1 MSDLG
6 CHKNNNMKPLT
17 NLLKSLKRYEL
28 VGKEDWNITEVVFDS
43 RKIAAGAD
51 GETQL
56 YVAQKGT
63 QTDGHQYIPQV
74 IAQGGRV
81 IVCEDLPETTD
92 PEVTYVKVPDSSYAL
107 GVVASAFYDN
117 PSKKLKLV
125 GITGTNG
132 KTTTVT
138 LLHKL
143 FTQLGYKTGL
153 LSTIVNKIG
162 MEEVPSTHTTP
173 DAVELNALLARMVEA
188 GCAYCFMEVSS
199 HSICQNRIAGLHFTG
214 GIFSNITH
222 DHLDFHKTFANYIAA
237 KKAFFDKLP
246 KTAFALTNVD
256 DKNGMVMV
264 QNSHAKISTYSL
276 LTAATFKGII
286 LDDCFRGLQMRINNR
301 EVFFKLCGKFNAYNL
316 LAIYGAAVL
325 LGAPEDEVLMQMSLL
340 ESAAGRFQLIYR
352 NDGSTAI
359 VDYAHTPDALQ
370 NVLSTIRETI
380 KNDTE
385 VITVVGCGGDRDKTK
400 RPEMAEIAC
409 KLSTRVILTS
419 DNPRT
424 ENPTDILNDM
434 LVGVP
439 MGKKKNV
446 VVIEN
451 RREAIKTACMLLPA
465 GGVLLVAGKGHENYQ
480 EINHVKHHFD
490 DTEEVKTCFSS

>member
-1 MSDLG
+1 
-6 CHKNNNMKPLT
+6 MKPLDL
-17 NLLKSLKRYEL
+17 LLKSLKHYEL
-28 VGKEDWNITEVVFDS
+28 IGNADWKITDVVFDS
-43 RKIAAGAD
+43 RKIVAGDNAQ
-51 GETQL
+51 ETPM

-63 QTDGHQYIPQV
+63 QTDGHSFIPQV
-74 IAQGGRV
+74 IEKGCRV
-81 IVCEDLPETTD
+81 VVCEDVPVN
-92 PEVTYVKVPDSSYAL
+92 PSAEVTFVKVTDSTLAL
-107 GVVASAFYDN
+107 GNIASAFFDN

-143 FTQLGYKTGL
+143 FTQMGYKTGL

-162 MEEVPSTHTTP
+162 LEEVPSTHTTP
-173 DAVELNALLARMVEA
+173 DAVELNGLLARMVEF
-188 GCAYCFMEVSS
+188 GCEYCFMEVSS
-199 HSICQNRIAGLHFTG
+199 HSICQNRIAGLQFAG

-237 KKAFFDKLP
+237 KKAFFDHLP

-264 QNSHAKISTYSL
+264 QNSKAQISTYSL
-276 LTAATFKGII
+276 QTAATFKGLL
-286 LDDCFRGLQMRINNR
+286 LDDCFRGLQMRINDK
-301 EVFFKLCGKFNAYNL
+301 EVFFKLCGRFNAYNL

-325 LGAPEDEVLMQMSLL
+325 LGQPEDEVLTQMSTL
-340 ESAAGRFQLIYR
+340 ESAAGRFQLIHR
-352 NDGSTAI
+352 KDGSAAI

-370 NVLSTIRETI
+370 NVLETIREITNN
-380 KNDTE
+380 KTE
-385 VITVVGCGGDRDKTK
+385 VITVVGCGGDRDRTK

-409 KLSTRVILTS
+409 KFSTKVVLTS

-424 ENPTDILNDM
+424 ENPTTILEEM
-434 LVGVP
+434 MVGVP
-439 MGKKKNV
+439 AAKKKNV
-446 VVIEN
+446 LVVEN
-451 RREAIKTACMLLPA
+451 RREAIKTACMLLQP

-490 DTEEVKTCFSS
+490 DTEEVRQFFNE